1 MTDLAIR
8 QCVEVQVV
16 GEATDLAATRPAPR
30 RSAELVAARAATLG
44 LAPHRR
50 ARAYRVWPFL
60 ITGGAA
66 VSYLYVGLVIR

>member
-16 GEATDLAATRPAPR
+16 GEATDLAKLRPAPR
-30 RSAELVAARAATLG
+30 RAAELVAARAEALG
-44 LAPHRR
+44 LKPHRR
-50 ARAYRVWPFL
+50 PARYPVWPFL

-66 VSYLYVGLVIR
+66 VSYLYVGLVLR